1 MHPPFGRSLKS
12 SCFSETSLNN
22 TDYSGGPLGL
32 KARSL
37 DPRYLLLSACALFI
51 LVLVIYPLWQVFY
64 RSFLH
69 QGVLSLQNY
78 HKVFT
83 NPTYYRALF
92 NSIWISVAAAVL
104 CMGLGTLFAFLVIR
118 TDLPYKRTLRSLIV
132 LPYAIPSFFSAIA
145 WIQLLG
151 PQGYLTR
158 FIINLLGWDS
168 APWNIYSPGG
178 IVFVLTVHYFVLV
191 FITVAGA
198 LGRMDAS
205 LEEAARASGANTYRI
220 MREITLPLVLPAILA
235 GGLLAFIGAI
245 ANFGIPALLGM
256 RARFFVLTT
265 SIYYALA
272 IPDFPLATALSGM
285 LVMVA
290 FAFLTLQLW
299 LQRGE
304 GKYTV
309 IGGKSVHPAELRIG
323 PPKNAIFLFTIV
335 VVFFVSI
342 VPILSMFLTALIKYW
357 GAPLV
362 PGSFTLDHF
371 AYILNLDAANRALF
385 NSLVLAAIAATV
397 TMFVGTIISYMH
409 VKARLKGSRLLD
421 FLATIPYAVPHTV
434 IAIAVILAWS
444 RPPVSL
450 YGTLWIILAAYLA
463 IYIPFAVRAT
473 NSTLQQIHNSL
484 EEAAR
489 VSGARLL
496 QRLRD
501 VILPLSRPG
510 MIAGWILV
518 FMPGL
523 RELTISILLYAH
535 GTETIG
541 VVVYNL
547 QDAGYREV
555 AAALACIVIILLIAG
570 NMLIRRLTGGVSGF

>member
-1 MHPPFGRSLKS
+1 LQK
-12 SCFSETSLNN
+12 T
-22 TDYSGGPLGL
+22 
-32 KARSL
+32 ARSF
-37 DPRYLLLSACALFI
+37 DQRYLLLAACAVFI
-51 LVLVIYPLWQVFY
+51 VALVVYPLWQVFY

-69 QGVLSLQNY
+69 QGALSLQNY
-78 HKVFT
+78 QKVFT
-83 NPTYYRALF
+83 NPTYYRALL
-92 NSIWISVAAAVL
+92 NSVWISLSAAIF
-104 CMGLGTLFAFLVIR
+104 CMGLGTLLAVLAVR
-118 TDLPYKRTLRSLIV
+118 TDLPFKRSLRTLIV

-158 FIINLLGWDS
+158 FIVDLFGWDT

-178 IVFVLTVHYFVLV
+178 IVFVLSVHYFVLV

-198 LGRMDAS
+198 LERMDAS
-205 LEEAARASGANTYRI
+205 LEEAARASGAGTYRI
-220 MREITLPLVLPAILA
+220 LREITLPLVLPAILA
-235 GGLLAFIGAI
+235 GGLLAFIGSI

-272 IPDFPLATALSGM
+272 IPDFPLATALSGV

-290 FAFLTLQLW
+290 LGFLTFQLW
-299 LQRGE
+299 LQKGEE

-309 IGGKSVHPAELRIG
+309 IGGKSVHPAELKLRSAKTSI
-323 PPKNAIFLFTIV
+323 LLCTIV
-335 VVFFVSI
+335 FVFFVSI
-342 VPILSMFLTALIKYW
+342 VPVLSMFLTALLKYW

-362 PGSFTLDHF
+362 SASFTLEHF
-371 AYILNLDAANRALF
+371 VYILNLDTGKRAVF
-385 NSLVLAAIAATV
+385 NSLVLAALAATV

-409 VKARLKGSRLLD
+409 VKTKLRGSRLLD

-434 IAIAVILAWS
+434 IAIAVILAWA

-463 IYIPFAVRAT
+463 IYIPFAVRT
-473 NSTLQQIHNSL
+473 THSTLQQIHSSL
-484 EEAAR
+484 EEAAQ
-489 VSGARLL
+489 VSGARLM

-555 AAALACIVIILLIAG
+555 AAALACVVIVLLLAG

>member
-1 MHPPFGRSLKS
+1 MTLK
-12 SCFSETSLNN
+12 
-22 TDYSGGPLGL
+22 G
-32 KARSL
+32 RSL

-51 LVLVIYPLWQVFY
+51 LALVVYPLWQVFY
-64 RSFLH
+64 RSFLS
-69 QGVLSLQNY
+69 QGIFSLQNY

-83 NPTYYRALF
+83 HPTYYRALV
-92 NSIWISVAAAVL
+92 NSVWTSLAAALL
-104 CMGLGTLFAFLVIR
+104 CMVLGTLSAFLVVR
-118 TDLPYKRTLRSLIV
+118 TDLPYKRSLRTLMV

-158 FIINLLGWDS
+158 FFVTLFGAET

-178 IVFVLTVHYFVLV
+178 IVFVLTAHYFVLV

-198 LGRMDAS
+198 LERMDAS
-205 LEEAARASGANTYRI
+205 LEEAARASGATTYRI
-220 MREITLPLVLPAILA
+220 MKEITLPLVMPAIFA
-235 GGLLAFIGAI
+235 GGLLAFIGSI

-272 IPDFPLATALSGM
+272 IPDFALATALSGM
-285 LVMVA
+285 LVVVA
-290 FAFLTLQLW
+290 LMFLTIQLW
-299 LQRGE
+299 LQKGE

-309 IGGKSVHPAELRIG
+309 IGGKSVHPAELKLHSLKT
-323 PPKNAIFLFTIV
+323 PMLVCAIIFG
-335 VVFFVSI
+335 FFISL
-342 VPILSMFLTALIKYW
+342 VPMLSMFLTAVLKYW
-357 GAPLV
+357 GAALA
-362 PGSFTLDHF
+362 PGSFTFEHF
-371 AYILNLDAANRALF
+371 LYIGNLEAAKRALF
-385 NSLVLAAIAATV
+385 NSVVLAALAATV

-409 VKARLKGSRLLD
+409 VKARLRGSRLLD

-450 YGTLWIILAAYLA
+450 YGTFWIILVAYLA
-463 IYIPFAVRAT
+463 VYIPFAVRTT
-473 NSTLQQIHNSL
+473 NATLQQIHNSL

-489 VSGARLL
+489 VSGATFG
-496 QRLRD
+496 QRLRH

-510 MIAGWILV
+510 MTAGWILV
-518 FMPGL
+518 FMPAL

-541 VVVYNL
+541 VVVFNL

-555 AAALACIVIILLIAG
+555 AAALACIVIVILIFG
-570 NMLIRRLTGGVSGF
+570 NFLLKKLTGGVSGF

>member
-1 MHPPFGRSLKS
+1 
-12 SCFSETSLNN
+12 
-22 TDYSGGPLGL
+22 LGINS
-32 KARSL
+32 RNL
-37 DPRYLLLSACALFI
+37 DPRYLLLFACALFI
-51 LVLVIYPLWQVFY
+51 LVLVVYPLWQVFY

-69 QGVLSLQNY
+69 QGIFSLQNY
-78 HKVFT
+78 YKVFT
-83 NPTYYRALF
+83 HPTYYRALL
-92 NSIWISVAAAVL
+92 NSVWISLAAAVL
-104 CMGLGTLFAFLVIR
+104 CMGLGTLLAFFVVR
-118 TDLPYKRTLRSLIV
+118 ADLPYKRTLRTLIV

-145 WIQLLG
+145 WIQILG

-158 FIINLLGWDS
+158 FIVNLLGWDT

-178 IVFVLTVHYFVLV
+178 IVFVLTAHYFVLV
-191 FITVAGA
+191 FITVASA
-198 LGRMDAS
+198 LERMDAS
-205 LEEAARASGANTYRI
+205 LEEAARTSGANTYRI
-220 MREITLPLVLPAILA
+220 MREITLALVLPAILA
-235 GGLLAFIGAI
+235 GGLLAFIGSI

-290 FAFLTLQLW
+290 LIFLTLQLW

-309 IGGKSVHPAELRIG
+309 IGGKSVHPAELKLGSMRT
-323 PPKNAIFLFTIV
+323 AIFLCAIV
-335 VVFFVSI
+335 FVFFISI
-342 VPILSMFLTALIKYW
+342 VPVLSMFLTALLKYW

-362 PGSFTLDHF
+362 SASFTLEHF
-371 AYILNLDAANRALF
+371 AYILNLDTGKRAVL
-385 NSLVLAAIAATV
+385 NSLVLATLAATA

-409 VKARLKGSRLLD
+409 VKTKLRGRRLLD

-450 YGTLWIILAAYLA
+450 YGTLWIILAAYVA
-463 IYIPFAVRAT
+463 IYIPFAVRTT
-473 NSTLQQIHNSL
+473 NSTLQQIHDSL

-489 VSGARLL
+489 VSGARPL

-501 VILPLSRPG
+501 VMLPLSRPG

-523 RELTISILLYAH
+523 RELTISILLYSH

-555 AAALACIVIILLIAG
+555 AAALACIVIVLLIAG
-570 NMLIRRLTGGVSGF
+570 NVLIRRITGGVSGF

>member
-1 MHPPFGRSLKS
+1 MSL
-12 SCFSETSLNN
+12 FQQ
-22 TDYSGGPLGL
+22 P
-32 KARSL
+32 ARSL
-37 DPRYLLLSACALFI
+37 DPRYVLLLACALFI
-51 LVLVIYPLWQVFY
+51 LVLVVYPLWQVFY

-69 QGVLSLQNY
+69 QGLFSLHNY
-78 HKVFT
+78 QKVFT
-83 NPTYYRALF
+83 NSTYYRALL
-92 NSIWISVAAAVL
+92 NSVWTSVAAAVL
-104 CMGLGTLFAFLVIR
+104 CMVMGTIFAFLVVR
-118 TDLPYKRTLRSLIV
+118 TNLPYKKSLLTLIV

-158 FIINLLGWDS
+158 FFLNLTGWETP
-168 APWNIYSPGG
+168 PWNLYSPGG
-178 IVFVLTVHYFVLV
+178 IVFVLTMHYFVLV

-198 LGRMDAS
+198 LERMDAS
-205 LEEAARASGANTYRI
+205 LEEAARSSGANTDRI

-235 GGLLAFIGAI
+235 GGLLAFIGSI

-265 SIYYALA
+265 SIYSALA
-272 IPDFPLATALSGM
+272 IPDFALATALSGM

-290 FAFLTLQLW
+290 LVFLIFQLW

-309 IGGKSVHPAELRIG
+309 IAGKSVHPAELKLGSARTV
-323 PPKNAIFLFTIV
+323 IFLCASMF
-335 VVFFVSI
+335 VFFVSI
-342 VPILSMFLTALIKYW
+342 VPILSMFLTASLKYW

-362 PGSFTLDHF
+362 ATSFTLDHF
-371 AYILNLDAANRALF
+371 VYVLNLETGKRAIF
-385 NSLVLAAIAATV
+385 NSLILAAVAATV
-397 TMFVGTIISYMH
+397 TMFIGTIISYMH
-409 VKARLKGSRLLD
+409 VKTKLRGSRLLD
-421 FLATIPYAVPHTV
+421 LLATVPYAVPHTV

-463 IYIPFAVRAT
+463 IYIPFAVRTT
-473 NSTLQQIHNSL
+473 NSTLQQIHDSL

-489 VSGARLL
+489 VSGAGLFE
-496 QRLRD
+496 RLRD

-518 FMPGL
+518 FMPAL

-555 AAALACIVIILLIAG
+555 AAALACIVIILLIVG
-570 NMLIRRLTGGVSGF
+570 NLVIRRLTGGVARF